1 MGEVGLHP
9 AVCLCYELCSHDT
22 SKSLPCLRRRHV
34 ANGGQQDIIL
44 YAWYGVF
51 GRKKKDNELQFP
63 VRIILRR
70 EKRRRARQPKPS
82 SSSAPERKPM
92 PEMLKKLAPVAK
104 AVTTFASRTT
114 TNLRKKSVDLAQFD
128 ESITRRRLS
137 LRTIQ
142 RAIPGA
148 ISRRSSAS
156 DAWTS
161 SRGAS
166 SSSASSI
173 STSSVPRRLVRF
185 STFKS
190 DRKSFLRPPAS
201 LSRPS
206 LVRRFSTTFS
216 RTPTLESVLSAAPE
230 QLMSEVPLAA
240 AQPKPSARLVGATLV
255 KSSPDDCYRLMR
267 TSIDELPDEEER
279 ATSEEGYTSSEG
291 SLSMDSENVDSAR
304 SSIDASAGAVGQAT
318 VSGPLCSFQ
327 QTLQWAVPA
336 LPKPQ
341 FILV

>member
-1 MGEVGLHP
+1 
-9 AVCLCYELCSHDT
+9 
-22 SKSLPCLRRRHV
+22 
-34 ANGGQQDIIL
+34 
-44 YAWYGVF
+44 
-51 GRKKKDNELQFP
+51 
-63 VRIILRR
+63 
-70 EKRRRARQPKPS
+70 
-82 SSSAPERKPM
+82 M

-114 TNLRKKSVDLAQFD
+114 TNLRKKSVDLTQFD
-128 ESITRRRLS
+128 ESTTGRRLS
-137 LRTIQ
+137 LQTIQ
-142 RAIPGA
+142 RVIPSAIG
-148 ISRRSSAS
+148 RRSSAS

-161 SRGAS
+161 SRS
-166 SSSASSI
+166 SFSSSASST
-173 STSSVPRRLVRF
+173 STSSGPRRFFRF

-190 DRKSFLRPPAS
+190 DRKSSLRPPAS

-216 RTPTLESVLSAAPE
+216 RTPTLERLLSATPE

-240 AQPKPSARLVGATLV
+240 AQPKPTARLVGATLV
-255 KSSPDDCYRLMR
+255 KSSPDDHYRLMR

-279 ATSEEGYTSSEG
+279 ASSEEGYTSSEG
-291 SLSMDSENVDSAR
+291 SLSMDSESVDSAR
-304 SSIDASAGAVGQAT
+304 SSIDAGAGAGGQAT